1 MKFKIIP
8 EEEANTQTIV
18 LKTDGGHSGMSGLDG
33 IIGNWVSEQ
42 LRKSLDK
49 SKDDKKEDDKR
60 KPKTYS
66 RAELLCW
73 SLLLM
78 FSAPWTGLWI
88 LHALDNAKAQWAS
101 ILLGA
106 VAK

>member
-8 EEEANTQTIV
+8 EEEQNTQTIV
-18 LKTDGGHSGMSGLDG
+18 LKTEPGNSGMNGLDS

-49 SKDDKKEDDKR
+49 KEEKKDDDKK
-60 KPKTYS
+60 KPKTYTRS
-66 RAELLCW
+66 DVMCW

-78 FSAPWTGLWI
+78 ATSPWTGLWI
-88 LHALDNAKAQWAS
+88 LHALDAAKSQWAQV
-101 ILLGA
+101 LLN
-106 VAK
+106 VVPK